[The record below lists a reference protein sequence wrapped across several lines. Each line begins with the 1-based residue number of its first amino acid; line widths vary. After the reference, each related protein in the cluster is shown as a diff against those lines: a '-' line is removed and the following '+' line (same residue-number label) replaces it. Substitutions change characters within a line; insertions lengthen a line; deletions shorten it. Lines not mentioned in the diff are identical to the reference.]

1 MLVAAEQ
8 RSGCAV
14 TEIAGSELAK
24 LAFGRD
30 GGGTGREF
38 HTGRFCCQSHCGL
51 AGKDASY
58 GNGFLDLFQAGP
70 FLLSLGFC
78 GFGVARKKDPISCS
92 SQYQLGTS
100 QNATITC
107 PAWRYRLPGLRFRD
121 GSGQNSFSGAVRG

>member
-14 TEIAGSELAK
+14 TEIADSELAK
-24 LAFGRD
+24 LACGRD

-51 AGKDASY
+51 AGKNASY
-58 GNGFLDLFQAGP
+58 GNGFLDLFQGGP

-78 GFGVARKKDPISCS
+78 GFGVARKKRP
-92 SQYQLGTS
+92 YQLLFAIS
-100 QNATITC
+100 ARNF
-107 PAWRYRLPGLRFRD
+107 PKRDDHLP
-121 GSGQNSFSGAVRG
+121 SVAI